1 MKPIATEEDY
11 RLALIKF
18 EAIFDAPT
26 DTTECDE
33 ADGLAKMI
41 DEYEKENYPI

>member
-11 RLALIKF
+11 QLALIKF

-26 DTTECDE
+26 DTHESDE

>member
-26 DTTECDE
+26 DTPESNE
-33 ADGLAKMI
+33 ADGMVKLVDK
-41 DEYEKENYPI
+41 YEKESYPI